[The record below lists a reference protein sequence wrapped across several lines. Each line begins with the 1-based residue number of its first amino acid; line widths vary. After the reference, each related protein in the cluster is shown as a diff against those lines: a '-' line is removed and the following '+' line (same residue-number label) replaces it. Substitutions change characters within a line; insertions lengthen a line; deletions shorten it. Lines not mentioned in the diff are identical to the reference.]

1 MDEKYLKFIFDSV
14 QSLPN
19 NPDRESLDNI
29 KKKLNLLGGDCDLE
43 TIEKVS
49 ILKSKGYTR
58 EAGGE
63 ILKDKTLNEIKGLED
78 LSKDSHSV
86 IDKPPQKKSTKKPE
100 SPKKPKQKIER
111 VEQKQP
117 EYRPDSGS
125 KMKKVS
131 DYRII
136 GETHVN
142 LLEKKVNN
150 AVNQGWTPL
159 GGVCIY
165 APGPRIGGA
174 QDSCFQAIVKYS

>member
-29 KKKLNLLGGDCDLE
+29 KKKLNLLGGDCDVE

-58 EAGGE
+58 EAGGQ
-63 ILKDKTLNEIKGLED
+63 ILKDKTINEIKELED

-86 IDKPPQKKSTKKPE
+86 IDKPAKKK
-100 SPKKPKQKIER
+100 SPKKPKQRIEK

-117 EYRPDSGS
+117 EYRPDLGS

-131 DYRII
+131 DYKII
-136 GETHVN
+136 GDTSVYG
-142 LLEKKVNN
+142 LQKKVYN
-150 AVNQGWTPL
+150 AVNQGWAPT

-165 APGPRIGGA
+165 APGARPEP
-174 QDSCFQAIVKYS
+174 QATA